1 MTNVRIKLFVFTL
14 LAALVVV
21 ALWPAF
27 QSPGMPMDEG
37 IALVYPEM
45 FLKRHLPYRDFET
58 IYAPGNLAILST
70 VYSVFGTNIFV
81 ERAVGLIYRL
91 VILLAIFGIAQRWG
105 TLIAA

>member
-1 MTNVRIKLFVFTL
+1 MTNMRTKLFVFIL

-45 FLKRHLPYRDFET
+45 FLKGHLPYRDFET
-58 IYAPGNLAILST
+58 IYGPGNLAILST
-70 VYSVFGTNIFV
+70 AYSIFGTNIFV

-91 VILLAIFGIAQRWG
+91 TRMPAIFCVGDRLG
-105 TLIAA
+105 